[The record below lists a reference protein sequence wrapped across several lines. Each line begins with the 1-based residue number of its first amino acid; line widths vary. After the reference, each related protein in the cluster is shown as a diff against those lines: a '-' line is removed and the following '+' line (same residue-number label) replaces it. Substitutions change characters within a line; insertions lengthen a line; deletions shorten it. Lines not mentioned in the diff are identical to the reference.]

1 MSHKERI
8 DVLFHQM
15 ADELF
20 DFILK
25 SEDAFPEKWVPATF
39 IKEQLDLVKNAYPQG
54 NKTDNRTGW
63 FFATLARHL
72 QDQNRVSFK
81 KVGSRSFYQ
90 TK

>member
-25 SEDAFPEKWVPATF
+25 SEDAFPEKWVPAVF
-39 IKEQLDLVKNAYPQG
+39 IKEQLELVKKRISSG
-54 NKTDNRTGW
+54 E
-63 FFATLARHL
+63 
-72 QDQNRVSFK
+72 
-81 KVGSRSFYQ
+81 
-90 TK
+90 

>member
-25 SEDAFPEKWVPATF
+25 SEDAFPEKRVPAAF

-54 NKTDNRTGW
+54 IKPIIVQVG
-63 FFATLARHL
+63 FL
-72 QDQNRVSFK
+72 QH
-81 KVGSRSFYQ
+81 
-90 TK
+90 